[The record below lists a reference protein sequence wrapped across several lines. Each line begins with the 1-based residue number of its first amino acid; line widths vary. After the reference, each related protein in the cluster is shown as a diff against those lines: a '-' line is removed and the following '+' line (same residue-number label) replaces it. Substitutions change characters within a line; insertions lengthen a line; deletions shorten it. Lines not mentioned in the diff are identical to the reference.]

1 MLKKKNDANEPSS
14 GQSPDQAQRG
24 VLGAGPDGR
33 TATEVQ
39 SERRFAKIPW
49 EQPKMLGLRDGP
61 AGRGCRAAK
70 PEGRERRP
78 HGRSFHF
85 HLLRS
90 PGTPEALGGYSTFSK
105 PYKMKKQKITF
116 PSRFSPLLDRA
127 DQVQGPHIRQLGIQ
141 GHSECT
147 APAPHLRPRPL
158 LTRSAQTL
166 FICFHF
172 TLIGD
177 HCAPSSGSVF

>member
-1 MLKKKNDANEPSS
+1 MLTNHLQGKARTKHK
-14 GQSPDQAQRG
+14 G
-24 VLGAGPDGR
+24 VSLGPVR
-33 TATEVQ
+33 TAA
-39 SERRFAKIPW
+39 RP
-49 EQPKMLGLRDGP
+49 PKCRVRGALLKSPGNSPRCSASGT
-61 AGRGCRAAK
+61 GCRAAK
-70 PEGRERRP
+70 PAEGRERRP

-105 PYKMKKQKITF
+105 QYKMKKQKITF

-141 GHSECT
+141 GHSEST

-177 HCAPSSGSVF
+177 HCAPFSGSVF

>member
-1 MLKKKNDANEPSS
+1 MMLTNHLQGKARTKHKGVSLGPVRTAARPPKCRVRGALLKSPGNSPRCSAS
-14 GQSPDQAQRG
+14 GTAQRA
-24 VLGAGPDGR
+24 GA
-33 TATEVQ
+33 
-39 SERRFAKIPW
+39 
-49 EQPKMLGLRDGP
+49 
-61 AGRGCRAAK
+61 AGRRSPKAVSAA
-70 PEGRERRP
+70 
-78 HGRSFHF
+78 HTAGRSFHF

-90 PGTPEALGGYSTFSK
+90 PGTLEALGGYSTFSK
-105 PYKMKKQKITF
+105 QYKMKKQKITF